1 MLQMPIDR
9 FWVFEKN
16 VSRIQASKNLE
27 RLQIQAGSQSK
38 DGYESLHS
46 RFTQEVGVVALTT
59 PKLDRKGLNDL
70 KELQQGPIK

>member
-16 VSRIQASKNLE
+16 ISRIQASKNLE
-27 RLQIQAGSQSK
+27 RLHIQAGSQSK

-46 RFTQEVGVVALTT
+46 RFTEEVGVVALRT
-59 PKLDRKGLNDL
+59 PKLDREGLDNL
-70 KELQQGPIK
+70 RALQQGPIK